1 MGVDAHTLL
10 LARVCLFVGLAG
22 FFCWP
27 APAAPKPVPPSAKVL
42 QAVGTV
48 DPLRVKRGRD
58 SEIHIACL
66 EGDVDAQFVIKRFP
80 ASGRLLSDPKKINL
94 STASVTYRPPED
106 PSIRSDVF
114 EFAVKNR
121 AGVSFPATVRL
132 EIIDPPVLLE
142 LPRDTLVTEPV
153 WAGQPFQ
160 LEIPVTNHA
169 GVDVRARPEV
179 RGPFRLEG
187 VAADGHVVVPA
198 QGKVVVRV
206 ALNTGLSG
214 VHRGQLVF
222 PGRSEVPATFQVL
235 ALAPVALQ
243 RGTEEWSGAAKEPA
257 LGFPAE
263 GFQLINRAPFAVR
276 VRMRSTP
283 NLVHPPEVMVDSQK
297 SVPLELAYD
306 ANSDFRE
313 GILEFEAEGA
323 VFRVRWTYRRPEP
336 RKPPAMQVA
345 SVEPVPQVV
354 GQAPALGEATAPVAQ
369 PAPGVTP
376 APSVRL
382 SPRPVEVSGGTVR
395 NPEADRIANAVA
407 GIKAA
412 ESQGRLQR
420 GFHEAM
426 EVFGAMPS
434 LGIRTVSAGAHHVV
448 LEWENPQRRD
458 PSEFHLEIRRERMED
473 RVLPPGSPGN
483 EQGTESL
490 TVTGMLVEWVPVRPE
505 YLRLVLGG
513 SRIAARVDLLPAGLR
528 HSFRVFVKN
537 PGNQLDFVH
546 AIEADTKVE
555 RPWYAI
561 GVVPMALT
569 LFFALGILMWQRVR
583 AR

>member
-1 MGVDAHTLL
+1 MRTALRFRLVWSFWGIVWL
-10 LARVCLFVGLAG
+10 LAALDS
-22 FFCWP
+22 P
-27 APAAPKPVPPSAKVL
+27 ALAAPKPVPPSARVL
-42 QAVGTV
+42 QAIGTV

-58 SEIHIACL
+58 AEIHIACL
-66 EGDVDAQFVIKRFP
+66 EGDVDAQFVIKRPP
-80 ASGRLLSDPKKINL
+80 ASGRLLAEPKKINL

-132 EIIDPPVLLE
+132 EIIDPPVLLG
-142 LPRDTLVTEPV
+142 LPRETVVTEPV
-153 WAGQPFQ
+153 WAGQPFA
-160 LEIPVTNHA
+160 LEIPVTNDT
-169 GVDVRARPEV
+169 GLDVRVFPEV

-187 VAADGHVVVPA
+187 LLADGQVVVPA
-198 QGKVVVRV
+198 RGKVVLRV

-222 PGRSEVPATFQVL
+222 RGRAEVPATFQVL

-243 RGTEEWSGAAKEPA
+243 HGAEEWSGAAKEPV
-257 LGFPAE
+257 LGFPAD
-263 GFQLINRAPFAVR
+263 GFQLINRAPFPVR

-283 NLVHPPEVMVDSQK
+283 NLQHPPELLVDAQK
-297 SVPLELAYD
+297 TVPLPLGHD
-306 ANSDFRE
+306 TNSDFRE
-313 GILEFEAEGA
+313 GVLEVEAEGSI
-323 VFRVRWTYRRPEP
+323 FSVRWNHRPAP
-336 RKPPAMQVA
+336 SRPSAVPVPASA
-345 SVEPVPQVV
+345 PVPQVV
-354 GQAPALGEATAPVAQ
+354 AQIPPATEPPGQAASTVPAEKP
-369 PAPGVTP
+369 TP
-376 APSVRL
+376 AVRV
-382 SPRPVEVSGGTVR
+382 SARPAVVGGNPIR
-395 NPEADRIANAVA
+395 NGEADRIASAVA
-407 GIKAA
+407 GIRAA
-412 ESQGRLQR
+412 ESQNRLQR

-434 LGIRTVSAGAHHVV
+434 IGIRTVSAGAHHVV

-458 PSEFHLEIRRERMED
+458 PSEYHLEIRRERMED
-473 RVLPPGSPGN
+473 REIPPGAPGN
-483 EQGTESL
+483 ERGAQSI

-505 YLRLVLGG
+505 YVRLVLGG

-528 HSFRVFVKN
+528 HSFRVFVRN

-546 AIEADTKVE
+546 AIEADTTVE

-561 GVVPMALT
+561 GVLPAAFT
-569 LFFALGILMWQRVR
+569 LFAALGVLVWQRVR